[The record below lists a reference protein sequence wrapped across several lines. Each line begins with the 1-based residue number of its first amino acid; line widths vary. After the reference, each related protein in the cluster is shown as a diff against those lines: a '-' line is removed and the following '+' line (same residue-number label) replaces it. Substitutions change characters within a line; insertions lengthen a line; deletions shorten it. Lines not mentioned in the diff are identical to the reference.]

1 VELRSLWLVLGGVA
15 VLRNPYITGVE
26 RFEVPL
32 ANGMHV
38 AAAPQRKEQA
48 ALFCLLLWEQFQR
61 DLRAIR
67 YIISF
72 DHTSDTTLEFN
83 QRPRYD
89 DLVTFDTNGAS
100 QIDIEC
106 ISQQAALTPKDLPPH
121 IRQKE
126 DHYPLLFEVFIPLD
140 SHPVHQDTAVL
151 QSPAARRLVVWSRPN
166 LLPEI
171 TALWE
176 RASARL
182 SNQTS

>member
-1 VELRSLWLVLGGVA
+1 M
-15 VLRNPYITGVE
+15 LRNPYITGVE

-32 ANGMHV
+32 ANN
-38 AAAPQRKEQA
+38 ARPAEAPHPKEQA
-48 ALFCLLLWEQFQR
+48 ALFCLLLWEHFQS

-67 YIISF
+67 YTISF

-83 QRPRYD
+83 QCPRYD
-89 DLVTFDTNGAS
+89 DLIAFDTNGAS

-106 ISQQAALTPKDLPPH
+106 ISQQAAPTPKDPPPH

-140 SHPVHQDTAVL
+140 ALPAYPDRAVF

-176 RASARL
+176 RASAR
-182 SNQTS
+182 SPNRTF